1 MSTKGPGPLF
11 IGTKPR
17 ESPQTTRNLIAPSS
31 ETTHH
36 LVEFSKSAR
45 LTSFH
50 NEKTPRAI
58 GFHMKKK
65 FYKDIIFIPPFMTGP
80 DMRYKRGHSGILP
93 KKCHVAPSPLA
104 TQMAPLATRGI
115 AHSTRG
121 EFYTADVP
129 PSPDISQPTPATG
142 LKRSA
147 IRLPRSDMSRS
158 SSDAYP
164 KYIRGLRFRFPGQL
178 DSSDTREFA
187 GSISAHNQE
196 ANSDNAVD

>member
-1 MSTKGPGPLF
+1 
-11 IGTKPR
+11 
-17 ESPQTTRNLIAPSS
+17 
-31 ETTHH
+31 
-36 LVEFSKSAR
+36 
-45 LTSFH
+45 
-50 NEKTPRAI
+50 
-58 GFHMKKK
+58 MKKK

-178 DSSDTREFA
+178 DSSDTRDLPDPFLPTIKKQTPTTLSTKSPELSLIFNTRYA
-187 GSISAHNQE
+187 
-196 ANSDNAVD
+196 